1 MKRLLAT
8 TMTALLVASGAMAQQ
23 QTPLVVYVKEPS
35 GRVVVFRPTGA
46 SRTSEFDRLIT
57 KRTDTANP
65 PLLGNYLQP
74 IDNNRVRYQA
84 SGASGPLPP
93 ASTGPTGIGFLT
105 GEGGALPA
113 GWADFKV
120 RGFAFDAL
128 FLESPQEIVPANIG
142 VRDAYEPAR

>member
-8 TMTALLVASGAMAQQ
+8 TMLALLVGSGAAAQQ
-23 QTPLVVYVKEPS
+23 PLLVVYVKEPS

-46 SRTSEFDRLIT
+46 SRTSEYDRLIT
-57 KRTDTANP
+57 KRTDAANP
-65 PLLGNYLQP
+65 PPLSNYLQP
-74 IDNNRVRYQA
+74 IGGNRVRYQA
-84 SGASGPLPP
+84 SGASEPMPP

-128 FLESPQEIVPANIG
+128 FLESPQEVVPASLG
-142 VRDAYEPAR
+142 VRDAFEPSR